1 MNSEREKREEE
12 IKRLMRGAS
21 VSQEADVAFQEELK
35 KATASIFEKETKRI
49 EKNEQAEQRKRP
61 LNPLTTGLWLCLL
74 GAAAFVFSMP
84 IPGAV
89 LFLCG
94 AAAIV
99 WTTVLKRFKKLQT
112 RGLKSFFNH
121 RIFLL
126 LALSP
131 TAFFR

>member
-21 VSQEADVAFQEELK
+21 VRQESDVAFQEQLK
-35 KATASIFEKETKRI
+35 KAAATIFEEETKRI
-49 EKNEQAEQRKRP
+49 QNSEQAEQRKRP
-61 LNPLTTGLWLCLL
+61 LNPLTAGLWLLLL
-74 GAAAFVFSMP
+74 GGAAFVFSMP

-99 WTTVLKRFKKLQT
+99 WATVLKRSKKLQT
-112 RGLKSFFNH
+112 HGIKSLFKK
-121 RIFLL
+121 
-126 LALSP
+126 
-131 TAFFR
+131 

>member
-12 IKRLMRGAS
+12 IKRLMQRPS

-35 KATASIFEKETKRI
+35 KAAAVIFEEETKRI

-61 LNPLTTGLWLCLL
+61 LNPLATGIWLFLL

-84 IPGAV
+84 LPGAV

-99 WTTVLKRFKKLQT
+99 WATVLKRSKKLQK
-112 RGLKSFFNH
+112 GGIKSLFNK
-121 RIFLL
+121 
-126 LALSP
+126 
-131 TAFFR
+131 